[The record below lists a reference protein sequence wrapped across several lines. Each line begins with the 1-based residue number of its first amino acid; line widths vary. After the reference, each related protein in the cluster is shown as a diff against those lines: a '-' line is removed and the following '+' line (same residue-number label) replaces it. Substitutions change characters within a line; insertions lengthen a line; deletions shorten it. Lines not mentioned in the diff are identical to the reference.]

1 MAYKHGAYGEIT
13 ESRVKSARQADV
25 VAAYIGTAPINLI
38 RGYKDKAL
46 VNMPIKLTNMS
57 DVQSNLG
64 YSADWDSFTLC
75 EAFAQH
81 FDNTVGNVGPIY
93 VVNVLDPDAHA
104 KAGKTETE
112 LTFTNQRAEFESSDI
127 ILDTFAIADMAEGV
141 DYTLG
146 YNYAKGTVVI
156 QLLDNGEEAAAGM
169 KNTQQVEVRKAGRQG
184 ELPDYDYPAK
194 YTEAGVTF
202 KDGELSYEPTGKI
215 DDGIKHDGRAY
226 IGLVFKAPEQAA
238 SVTVANCG
246 SVIDADV
253 DLKKD
258 ADNVI
263 GGDYVLYF
271 AFANDKGEQLRKKAL
286 ALTFEWTLEDGTTV
300 ETQCAIRRVTGRS
313 DDKASCSYKSVDAS
327 MVEDSD
333 IIGQTTENGEYTG
346 LNAMKLLY
354 QHHNAVLNT
363 LAAPGWS
370 HKPAIY
376 KAMVAIV
383 QKLNGHWDGFANAD
397 IPLVDDK
404 GQPID
409 TIAKAIKWKTD
420 HGYTSEFS
428 KVYWPKVKD
437 GSGRVFHLST
447 AGQATMLRVDLS
459 HDGVPFESP
468 SNKEI
473 MATAQFFGEG
483 SKNKGFDQQTGN
495 GLNEKGI
502 TTAVFWA
509 GQWVLWG
516 PHTAAFIYN
525 GSMDARA
532 IFDVNLRMLMYI
544 TNSFQLDHGTE
555 IDSPMTP
562 QDKDTILNFEK
573 AKLDTL
579 TGIGALIG
587 TPSVEFLE
595 TENSTTDMMNGDFV
609 WHFAVTN
616 TPPFKSGTARVTYT
630 DEGFA
635 AFFETE

>member
-38 RGYKDKAL
+38 RGYKDKGL

-64 YSADWDSFTLC
+64 YSADWGSFTLC

-93 VVNVLDPDAHA
+93 VVNVLDPDASA
-104 KAGKTETE
+104 RAEKTETE
-112 LTFTNQRAEFESSDI
+112 LTFSNQRAEFESSDI
-127 ILDTFAIADMAEGV
+127 ILDTFAIAEKAEGV
-141 DYTLG
+141 DYKLT
-146 YNYAKGTVVI
+146 YNFAKGTVVV
-156 QLLDNGEEAAAGM
+156 QLL
-169 KNTQQVEVRKAGRQG
+169 
-184 ELPDYDYPAK
+184 
-194 YTEAGVTF
+194 
-202 KDGELSYEPTGKI
+202 
-215 DDGIKHDGRAY
+215 
-226 IGLVFKAPEQAA
+226 
-238 SVTVANCG
+238 
-246 SVIDADV
+246 
-253 DLKKD
+253 
-258 ADNVI
+258 
-263 GGDYVLYF
+263 
-271 AFANDKGEQLRKKAL
+271 KGE
-286 ALTFEWTLEDGTTV
+286 D
-300 ETQCAIRRVTGRS
+300 
-313 DDKASCSYKSVDAS
+313 ASLQCSYKTVDAS
-327 MVEDSD
+327 TVEEAD
-333 IIGQTTENGEYTG
+333 IIGQTTEDGQYTG
-346 LNAMKLLY
+346 LHAMSLLY
-354 QHHNAVLNT
+354 QYHNAVLNM

-370 HKPAIY
+370 DKPAVY
-376 KAMVAIV
+376 KAMVSTV
-383 QKLNGHWDGFANAD
+383 QQLNGHWDGFVNAD
-397 IPLVDDK
+397 IPMKGDD
-404 GQPID
+404 GNPID
-409 TIAKAIKWKTD
+409 TIVKAIKWKTD

-473 MATAQFFGEG
+473 MATAQFFGAD
-483 SKNKGFDQQTGN
+483 SKNRGFDQQTGN
-495 GLNEKGI
+495 SLNEKGI
-502 TTAVFWA
+502 TTAVFWS

-516 PHTAAFIYN
+516 PHTAAYTYN

-562 QDKDTILNFEK
+562 QDKDTILNAEK
-573 AKLDTL
+573 EKLDTL

-587 TPSVEFLE
+587 SPSVEFLE
-595 TENSTTDMMNGDFV
+595 TENSITDMMNGDFV

>member
-38 RGYKDKAL
+38 RGYKDKGL

-64 YSADWDSFTLC
+64 YSADWGSFTLC

-93 VVNVLDPDAHA
+93 VVNVLDPDASA
-104 KAGKTETE
+104 RAEKTETE
-112 LTFTNQRAEFESSDI
+112 LTFSNQRAEFESSDI
-127 ILDTFAIADMAEGV
+127 ILDTFAIAEKAEGV
-141 DYTLG
+141 DYKLT
-146 YNYAKGTVVI
+146 YNFAKGTVVV
-156 QLLDNGEEAAAGM
+156 QLL
-169 KNTQQVEVRKAGRQG
+169 
-184 ELPDYDYPAK
+184 
-194 YTEAGVTF
+194 
-202 KDGELSYEPTGKI
+202 
-215 DDGIKHDGRAY
+215 
-226 IGLVFKAPEQAA
+226 
-238 SVTVANCG
+238 
-246 SVIDADV
+246 
-253 DLKKD
+253 
-258 ADNVI
+258 
-263 GGDYVLYF
+263 
-271 AFANDKGEQLRKKAL
+271 KGE
-286 ALTFEWTLEDGTTV
+286 D
-300 ETQCAIRRVTGRS
+300 
-313 DDKASCSYKSVDAS
+313 ASLQCSYKTVDAS
-327 MVEDSD
+327 TVEEAD
-333 IIGQTTENGEYTG
+333 IIGKTTEDGQYTG
-346 LNAMKLLY
+346 LHAMSLLY
-354 QHHNAVLNT
+354 QYHNAVLNM

-370 HKPAIY
+370 DKPAVY
-376 KAMVAIV
+376 KAMVSTV
-383 QKLNGHWDGFANAD
+383 QQLNGHWDGFVNAD
-397 IPLVDDK
+397 IPMKGDD
-404 GQPID
+404 GNPID

-473 MATAQFFGEG
+473 MATAQFFGAD
-483 SKNKGFDQQTGN
+483 SKNRGFDQQTGN
-495 GLNEKGI
+495 SLNEKGI
-502 TTAVFWA
+502 TTAVFWS

-516 PHTAAFIYN
+516 PHTAAYTYN

-562 QDKDTILNFEK
+562 QDKDTILNAEK
-573 AKLDTL
+573 EKLDTL

-587 TPSVEFLE
+587 SPSVEFLE
-595 TENSTTDMMNGDFV
+595 TENSITDMMNGDFV

>member
-38 RGYKDKAL
+38 RGYKDKGL

-64 YSADWDSFTLC
+64 YSADWGSFTLC

-93 VVNVLDPDAHA
+93 VVNVLDPDASA
-104 KAGKTETE
+104 RAEKTETE
-112 LTFTNQRAEFESSDI
+112 LTFSNQRAEFESSDI
-127 ILDTFAIADMAEGV
+127 ILDTFAIAEKAEGV
-141 DYTLG
+141 DYKLT
-146 YNYAKGTVVI
+146 YNFAKGTVVV
-156 QLLDNGEEAAAGM
+156 QLL
-169 KNTQQVEVRKAGRQG
+169 
-184 ELPDYDYPAK
+184 
-194 YTEAGVTF
+194 
-202 KDGELSYEPTGKI
+202 
-215 DDGIKHDGRAY
+215 
-226 IGLVFKAPEQAA
+226 
-238 SVTVANCG
+238 
-246 SVIDADV
+246 
-253 DLKKD
+253 
-258 ADNVI
+258 
-263 GGDYVLYF
+263 
-271 AFANDKGEQLRKKAL
+271 KGE
-286 ALTFEWTLEDGTTV
+286 D
-300 ETQCAIRRVTGRS
+300 
-313 DDKASCSYKSVDAS
+313 ASLQCSYKTVDAS
-327 MVEDSD
+327 TVEEAD
-333 IIGQTTENGEYTG
+333 IIGQTTEDGQYTG
-346 LNAMKLLY
+346 LHAMSLLY
-354 QHHNAVLNT
+354 QYHNAVLNM

-370 HKPAIY
+370 DKPAVY
-376 KAMVAIV
+376 KAMVSTV
-383 QKLNGHWDGFANAD
+383 QQLNGHWDGFVNAD
-397 IPLVDDK
+397 IPMNGDDGK
-404 GQPID
+404 PID

-420 HGYTSEFS
+420 NGYTSEFS

-473 MATAQFFGEG
+473 MATAQFFGAD
-483 SKNKGFDQQTGN
+483 SKNRGFDQQTGN
-495 GLNEKGI
+495 SLNEKGI
-502 TTAVFWA
+502 TTAVFWS

-516 PHTAAFIYN
+516 PHTAAYTYN

-562 QDKDTILNFEK
+562 QDKDTILNAEK
-573 AKLDTL
+573 EKLDTL

-587 TPSVEFLE
+587 SPSVEFLE
-595 TENSTTDMMNGDFV
+595 TENSITDMMNGDFV

>member
-38 RGYKDKAL
+38 RGYKDKGL

-64 YSADWDSFTLC
+64 YSADWGSFTLC

-93 VVNVLDPDAHA
+93 VVNVLDPDASA
-104 KAGKTETE
+104 RAEKTETE
-112 LTFTNQRAEFESSDI
+112 LTFSNQRAEFESSDI
-127 ILDTFAIADMAEGV
+127 ILDTFAIAEKAEGV
-141 DYTLG
+141 DYKLT
-146 YNYAKGTVVI
+146 YNFAKGTVVV
-156 QLLDNGEEAAAGM
+156 QLL
-169 KNTQQVEVRKAGRQG
+169 
-184 ELPDYDYPAK
+184 
-194 YTEAGVTF
+194 
-202 KDGELSYEPTGKI
+202 
-215 DDGIKHDGRAY
+215 
-226 IGLVFKAPEQAA
+226 
-238 SVTVANCG
+238 
-246 SVIDADV
+246 
-253 DLKKD
+253 
-258 ADNVI
+258 
-263 GGDYVLYF
+263 
-271 AFANDKGEQLRKKAL
+271 KGE
-286 ALTFEWTLEDGTTV
+286 D
-300 ETQCAIRRVTGRS
+300 
-313 DDKASCSYKSVDAS
+313 ASLQCSYKTVDAS
-327 MVEDSD
+327 TVEEAD
-333 IIGQTTENGEYTG
+333 IIGQTTEDGQYTG
-346 LNAMKLLY
+346 LHAMSLLY
-354 QHHNAVLNT
+354 QYHNAVLNM

-370 HKPAIY
+370 DKPAVY
-376 KAMVAIV
+376 KAMVSTV
-383 QKLNGHWDGFANAD
+383 QQLNGHWDGFVNAD
-397 IPLVDDK
+397 IPMKGDD
-404 GQPID
+404 GSPID

-473 MATAQFFGEG
+473 MATAQFFGAD
-483 SKNKGFDQQTGN
+483 SKNRGFDQQTGN
-495 GLNEKGI
+495 SLNEKGI
-502 TTAVFWA
+502 TTAVFWS

-516 PHTAAFIYN
+516 PHTAAYTYN

-562 QDKDTILNFEK
+562 QDKDTILNAEK
-573 AKLDTL
+573 EKLDTL

-587 TPSVEFLE
+587 SPSVEFLE
-595 TENSTTDMMNGDFV
+595 TENSITDMMNGDFV

>member
-38 RGYKDKAL
+38 RGYKDKGL
-46 VNMPIKLTNMS
+46 VNMPIKLTNTS

-64 YSADWDSFTLC
+64 YSADWGSFTLC

-93 VVNVLDPDAHA
+93 VVNVLDPDASA
-104 KAGKTETE
+104 RAEKTETE
-112 LTFTNQRAEFESSDI
+112 LTFSNQRAEFESSDI
-127 ILDTFAIADMAEGV
+127 ILDTFAIAEKAEGV
-141 DYTLG
+141 DYKLT
-146 YNYAKGTVVI
+146 YNFAKGTVVV
-156 QLLDNGEEAAAGM
+156 QLL
-169 KNTQQVEVRKAGRQG
+169 
-184 ELPDYDYPAK
+184 
-194 YTEAGVTF
+194 
-202 KDGELSYEPTGKI
+202 
-215 DDGIKHDGRAY
+215 
-226 IGLVFKAPEQAA
+226 
-238 SVTVANCG
+238 
-246 SVIDADV
+246 
-253 DLKKD
+253 
-258 ADNVI
+258 
-263 GGDYVLYF
+263 
-271 AFANDKGEQLRKKAL
+271 KGE
-286 ALTFEWTLEDGTTV
+286 D
-300 ETQCAIRRVTGRS
+300 
-313 DDKASCSYKSVDAS
+313 ASLQCSYKTVDAS
-327 MVEDSD
+327 TVEEAD
-333 IIGQTTENGEYTG
+333 IIGQTTEDGQYTG
-346 LNAMKLLY
+346 LHAMSLLY
-354 QHHNAVLNT
+354 QYHNAVLNM

-370 HKPAIY
+370 DKPAVY
-376 KAMVAIV
+376 KAMVSTV
-383 QKLNGHWDGFANAD
+383 QQLNGHWDGFVNAD
-397 IPLVDDK
+397 IPMKGDD
-404 GQPID
+404 GNPID
-409 TIAKAIKWKTD
+409 TIVKAIKWKTD

-473 MATAQFFGEG
+473 MATAQFFGAD
-483 SKNKGFDQQTGN
+483 SKNRGFDQQTGN
-495 GLNEKGI
+495 SLNEKGI
-502 TTAVFWA
+502 TTAVFWS

-516 PHTAAFIYN
+516 PHTAAYTYN

-562 QDKDTILNFEK
+562 QDKDTILNAEK
-573 AKLDTL
+573 EKLDTL

-587 TPSVEFLE
+587 SPSVEFLE
-595 TENSTTDMMNGDFV
+595 TENSITDMMNGDFV